1 MKPWI
6 VLAALGLAWRPA
18 LADLP
23 TGSLRVTLEAAGGE
37 SVELGRLRIE
47 RSGGEYRFD
56 FALEEASFSDQ
67 FLSMRPFKCIAGEI
81 MYCRLAYPY
90 ARPQTVTAASLVNLE
105 YEFLFIVR
113 SPSEYDIDPYNGR
126 YYVLRVDDG
135 TIVGEPRA
143 VDLNLLAAPP
153 DAGVTHPITETE
165 LDLIE
170 VETERFTRLVI
181 R

>member
-6 VLAALGLAWRPA
+6 LLALLGLAWRPA
-18 LADLP
+18 LAELP
-23 TGSLRVTLEAAGGE
+23 VGSLRVSLEAAGGE
-37 SVELGRLRIE
+37 SVELGRLEIE

-56 FALEEASFSDQ
+56 FSLEEASFSDQ
-67 FLSMRPFKCIAGEI
+67 FLSMRPFKCIDGKI

-90 ARPQTVTAASLVNLE
+90 ERPPTVTAASLINLE

-113 SPSEYDIDPYNGR
+113 SPTGYGIDPYNGR
-126 YYVLRVDDG
+126 YYVLRVDG
-135 TIVGEPRA
+135 ASIVGEPKA

-153 DAGVTHPITETE
+153 DAGVTHPITEAE
-165 LDLIE
+165 LDFIE
-170 VETERFTRLVI
+170 VESERFARLVI